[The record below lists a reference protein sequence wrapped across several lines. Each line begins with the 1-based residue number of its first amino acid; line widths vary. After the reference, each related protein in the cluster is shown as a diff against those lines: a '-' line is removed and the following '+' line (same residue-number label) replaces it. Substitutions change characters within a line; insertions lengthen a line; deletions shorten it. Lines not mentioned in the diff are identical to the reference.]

1 MPALLMF
8 SSTST
13 HCQILSLHLALTQGI
28 ILRLC
33 TRSYLHRGRAA
44 QGHEIK
50 GSGAD
55 STLRLLTP
63 LFVSF
68 SPTVTEGSGTCLR

>member
-33 TRSYLHRGRAA
+33 TRSYLHRGRVA
-44 QGHEIK
+44 QGHEAK
-50 GSGAD
+50 GMRNLFHFTAAD
-55 STLRLLTP
+55 PFIR
-63 LFVSF
+63 
-68 SPTVTEGSGTCLR
+68 